1 MGCDTCVVKSSQS
14 EGLRSDPKRN
24 ERMYESLPL
33 PPKEMRECVKVSPL
47 PKKWKEMRECMK
59 ASPSSPPPKKW
70 ENVCKPLPPLKKN

>member
-47 PKKWKEMRECMK
+47 PKK
-59 ASPSSPPPKKW
+59 
-70 ENVCKPLPPLKKN
+70 